1 MVNPYFS
8 VGGMKVDQDRVAAA
22 QDDVSA
28 SSRIQASTPVS
39 WLDQGE
45 GNRALNIKTPKMPS
59 TKHKK
64 SKSTQGQ
71 KSRAVQDK
79 IKMIR

>member
-1 MVNPYFS
+1 
-8 VGGMKVDQDRVAAA
+8 MKVDQDRAAAA

-28 SSRIQASTPVS
+28 SSRMQSSTPVS

-45 GNRALNIKTPKMPS
+45 SNRALNIKTPKMPGTS
-59 TKHKK
+59 KHKK
-64 SKSTQGQ
+64 SKSTQNL
-71 KSRAVQDK
+71 KSRVVHDK

>member
-1 MVNPYFS
+1 M
-8 VGGMKVDQDRVAAA
+8 QAEHDRAAVA
-22 QDDVSA
+22 QDDISG
-28 SSRIQASTPVS
+28 SSRIQSSTPVS

-45 GNRALNIKTPKMPS
+45 GNRALNIKTPKMPG

-64 SKSTQGQ
+64 SKSTQGL
-71 KSRAVQDK
+71 KSRVVQDK